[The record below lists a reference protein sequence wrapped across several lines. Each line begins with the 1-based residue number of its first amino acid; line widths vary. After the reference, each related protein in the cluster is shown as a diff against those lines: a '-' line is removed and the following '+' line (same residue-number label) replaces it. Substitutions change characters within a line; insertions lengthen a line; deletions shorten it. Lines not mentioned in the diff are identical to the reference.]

1 MIGRP
6 DADGKF
12 PLSGNEYYAI
22 REIFA
27 VISALDSALGYLK
40 DRAKLTPGTWR
51 DLCAVMKLSQK
62 ALDQLLRSVPVKK
75 LVQIKSDIE
84 RTVVSVEVKP
94 PHGVGL
100 PKDPD
105 FVCIPAPT
113 LDYLIGIVMDIE
125 CFACEKRGREIKKC
139 PIRPAIED
147 TFPFE
152 IPEPENDGCKF
163 CNYHIDHDNKQYEEG
178 EQIYA

>member
-6 DADGKF
+6 DAEGKY
-12 PLSGNEYYAI
+12 PLSGNEYYAV

-27 VISALDSALGYLK
+27 VISAFESSMGYLR

-51 DLCAVMKLSQK
+51 DMNLVLKLSQK
-62 ALDQLLRSVPVKK
+62 IIDVLLRSIPTKK
-75 LVQIKSDIE
+75 LVQIKSDIS
-84 RTVVSVEVKP
+84 RTVVSVEVRQ
-94 PHGVGL
+94 PHATGA

-125 CFACEKRGREIKKC
+125 CFACERRGREIKKC

-163 CNYHIDHDNKQYEEG
+163 CNYHIDHDDKRYEEG
-178 EQIYA
+178 EQSYA